1 MVHKKQ
7 CKVVAFVKDNGS
19 DDLPAVKAPDD
30 TVEILKSLM
39 QKTIFKLLSSSTLT
53 DPRVHDSLTQLWE
66 DMCEDAEL
74 TWCAKRAFPKELAT
88 SVYDDFSELYEN
100 TMQIPL
106 GGMRSADQDLWSTLH
121 LVWGR
126 MITCRVVAELNS
138 LKDPQEALP
147 KELWTGLQEEIGVF
161 PGRVAELIQAF
172 SGDEVPSF
180 KELLQIICGDTSMAV
195 TAVYGEVEWTSR
207 YQPSSTVALLPYMAS
222 TFCCGHGNCEAE
234 MADKIVAYQKWK
246 YGVFETFD
254 ELYSSQCD
262 YCFKL
267 SEKVHR
273 CSKCLTKSWCSREC
287 QQKDWN
293 EKHKEFCIKDADPR
307 KAKGGAQVRR
317 ETEMKSLERGM
328 EEVLM
333 LNKDKPAE
341 LQNALS
347 EVKKLCEKKGKR
359 GKTATKVRANSNDGG
374 QQK

>member
-180 KELLQIICGDTSMAV
+180 KELLKIICGGTLVQKCSFCDASLTV
-195 TAVYGEVEWTSR
+195 TAVAAEVAGC
-207 YQPSSTVALLPYMAS
+207 YKSSAKVALLPHTAP
-222 TFCCGHGNCEAE
+222 TFCCGRGNCDAE
-234 MADKIVAYQKWK
+234 MAGKIVVHEKWRLD
-246 YGVFETFD
+246 VHATFD
-254 ELYSSQCD
+254 QLWSSRCD
-262 YCFKL
+262 YCFQL

-273 CSKCLTKSWCSREC
+273 FLK
-287 QQKDWN
+287 
-293 EKHKEFCIKDADPR
+293 R
-307 KAKGGAQVRR
+307 KLP
-317 ETEMKSLERGM
+317 T
-328 EEVLM
+328 M
-333 LNKDKPAE
+333 L
-341 LQNALS
+341 
-347 EVKKLCEKKGKR
+347 
-359 GKTATKVRANSNDGG
+359 
-374 QQK
+374 